1 MMVST
6 LSKGSNALR
15 CIAANVI
22 FVHKISYAMTSL
34 LAVEDL
40 EIPLLNTPSLPI
52 KITEKIVA
60 ITDAMTWNCLQY
72 LTMTSNF

>member
-1 MMVST
+1 
-6 LSKGSNALR
+6 
-15 CIAANVI
+15 
-22 FVHKISYAMTSL
+22 MTSL

-40 EIPLLNTPSLPI
+40 EIPLLNTPSLTI